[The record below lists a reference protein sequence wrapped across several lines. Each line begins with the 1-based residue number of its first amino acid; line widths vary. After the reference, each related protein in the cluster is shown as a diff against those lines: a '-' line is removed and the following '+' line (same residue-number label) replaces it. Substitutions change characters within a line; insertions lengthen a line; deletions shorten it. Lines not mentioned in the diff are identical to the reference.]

1 MTRSELAGDWRERFM
16 MTPAHAQS
24 CVDELYR
31 DFCAALATGG
41 EVQLRGI
48 GTWKTVVRKNGRR
61 AIQLRASGTLVRAAN
76 RMPPRSKAP
85 KASSLPI
92 PKQPSARIPMLIA
105 QIFDKWPS
113 RKFLQR
119 VGGIAGLD
127 SGRLLRIL
135 EEMVRRGMRYDPD
148 FTVPFLDVLQQQ
160 FCL

>member
-1 MTRSELAGDWRERFM
+1 MTRHDLANDWSARLA

-24 CVDELYR
+24 CVDEMYR

-61 AIQLRASGTLVRAAN
+61 VIQLRPSGTLVRAAN
-76 RMPPRSKAP
+76 MMPPRSKDT

-92 PKQPSARIPMLIA
+92 PKQASARIPVLIA
-105 QIFDKWPS
+105 QLFDKWPS
-113 RKFLQR
+113 RKLLQT

-135 EEMVRRGMRYDPD
+135 EEMVRRGMRYDPT

>member
-1 MTRSELAGDWRERFM
+1 MTRSDLASDWVARFM

-31 DFCAALATGG
+31 DFCAALATGS
-41 EVQLRGI
+41 EVRLRGI
-48 GTWKTVVRKNGRR
+48 GTWKTAVRKNGRR
-61 AIQLRASGTLVRAAN
+61 VIQLRPSGTLVRAAN
-76 RMPPRSKAP
+76 RMPPRSKET
-85 KASSLPI
+85 KASPLSI
-92 PKQPSARIPMLIA
+92 PKQPSARIPVLIA

-113 RKFLQR
+113 RKFLQM

-135 EEMVRRGMRYDPD
+135 EEMVRCGMRYDPK
-148 FTVPFLDVLQQQ
+148 FNVPFLDFLQQQ

>member
-1 MTRSELAGDWRERFM
+1 
-16 MTPAHAQS
+16 MTPAHARS

-31 DFCAALATGG
+31 DFCAALETGG

-61 AIQLRASGTLVRAAN
+61 AIQLRPSGALARAAN
-76 RMPPRSKAP
+76 RMPLRSKDTKAAP
-85 KASSLPI
+85 LPI

-105 QIFDKWPS
+105 QIFGKWPS
-113 RKFLQR
+113 RQFLQR

-135 EEMVRRGMRYDPD
+135 EEMVRCDMRYDPS
-148 FTVPFLDVLQQQ
+148 FTVPFLDVLQRQ

>member
-1 MTRSELAGDWRERFM
+1 M

-24 CVDELYR
+24 CVDDLYR

-48 GTWKTVVRKNGRR
+48 GTWKTAVRKSGRR
-61 AIQLRASGTLVRAAN
+61 VIQLRPSGTLVRAAN
-76 RMPPRSKAP
+76 RMPPRSKDP
-85 KASSLPI
+85 KASPLPI
-92 PKQPSARIPMLIA
+92 PKQPSARIPVLIA
-105 QIFDKWPS
+105 QIFGKRPS
-113 RKFLQR
+113 RQFLQR

-127 SGRLLRIL
+127 SGRLLLIL
-135 EEMVRRGMRYDPD
+135 EEMVRCGIGYDPD

>member
-1 MTRSELAGDWRERFM
+1 MTRSDIASDWRERFV

-24 CVDELYR
+24 CVDEMYR

-48 GTWKTVVRKNGRR
+48 GTWKTAVGKNGRR
-61 AIQLRASGTLVRAAN
+61 VIQFRPGGALVRAVN
-76 RMPPRSKAP
+76 RMPPRSKDP

-92 PKQPSARIPMLIA
+92 REQPSARIPMLIA
-105 QIFDKWPS
+105 QIFDKWPH
-113 RKFLQR
+113 RDFLQE
-119 VGGIAGLD
+119 VGRIAGLD
-127 SGRLLRIL
+127 SGRLLCIL

>member
-1 MTRSELAGDWRERFM
+1 MNRSDLARDWRERFM

-41 EVQLRGI
+41 AVQLRGI

-61 AIQLRASGTLVRAAN
+61 VIQLRPSGTLVRAAN
-76 RMPPRSKAP
+76 RMPPRSKDP
-85 KASSLPI
+85 KASALSI
-92 PKQPSARIPMLIA
+92 PKQPSARIPVLIA
-105 QIFDKWPS
+105 QIFGRWPH
-113 RKFLQR
+113 RDFLQA
-119 VGGIAGLD
+119 VGQIAGLD

-135 EEMVRRGMRYDPD
+135 EEMVRCDMRYDPD
-148 FTVPFLDVLQQQ
+148 FTVPFLHVLQQQ

>member
-1 MTRSELAGDWRERFM
+1 MTRSDLVSDWRERFM

-76 RMPPRSKAP
+76 RMSPRSKDP

-92 PKQPSARIPMLIA
+92 REQPSARIPMLIA

-113 RKFLQR
+113 RKFLQT
-119 VGGIAGLD
+119 VGRIADLD

-135 EEMVRRGMRYDPD
+135 EEMVRCEMGYDPS
-148 FTVPFLDVLQQQ
+148 FSVPFLDFLQQQ

>member
-1 MTRSELAGDWRERFM
+1 MTRHDLANDWRARFA

-24 CVDELYR
+24 CVDEMYR

-61 AIQLRASGTLVRAAN
+61 VIQLRPSGTLVRAAN
-76 RMPPRSKAP
+76 KMPPRSKDP
-85 KASSLPI
+85 KASSLSI
-92 PKQPSARIPMLIA
+92 SKQPAARIPMLIA
-105 QIFDKWPS
+105 QIFGKWPS
-113 RKFLQR
+113 RQFLQR

-148 FTVPFLDVLQQQ
+148 FTVPFLHVLQQQ

>member
-1 MTRSELAGDWRERFM
+1 MYRE
-16 MTPAHAQS
+16 
-24 CVDELYR
+24 
-31 DFCAALATGG
+31 FCAALATGG

-61 AIQLRASGTLVRAAN
+61 AIQLRPSGALARAAN
-76 RMPPRSKAP
+76 RMPLRSKDP

-92 PKQPSARIPMLIA
+92 PEQPSARIPMLIA
-105 QIFDKWPS
+105 QVFGRWPH
-113 RKFLQR
+113 RDFLQA
-119 VGGIAGLD
+119 VGQIAGLD

>member
-1 MTRSELAGDWRERFM
+1 MTGSDLASDWRERFR
-16 MTPAHAQS
+16 MTPTHAQS

-61 AIQLRASGTLVRAAN
+61 VIQLRPSRALVRAAN
-76 RMPPRSKAP
+76 RMQPRSKDP

-92 PKQPSARIPMLIA
+92 REQPSARIPMLIA

-113 RKFLQR
+113 RIFLQR

-127 SGRLLRIL
+127 GGRLLRIL
-135 EEMVRRGMRYDPD
+135 DEMVRRGMRYDPD

>member
-1 MTRSELAGDWRERFM
+1 MTRSDLARDWRERFR

-24 CVDELYR
+24 CVDEMYR

-61 AIQLRASGTLVRAAN
+61 AIQLRASGMLVRTAN
-76 RMPPRSKAP
+76 RMPPRSKDP
-85 KASSLPI
+85 EASPLPI
-92 PKQPSARIPMLIA
+92 PEQPSARIPVLIA
-105 QIFDKWPS
+105 QIFDKWPH
-113 RKFLQR
+113 RDFLQE
-119 VGGIAGLD
+119 VGRIAGLD

-148 FTVPFLDVLQQQ
+148 FTIPFLDVLQQQ